1 MMMLVEEPGKEKKRK
16 KMKVKLMTEAW
27 EKDVR
32 FMKKFVVLGA
42 IMVFVIVVSAIF
54 FIGRLL
60 RTW

>member
-1 MMMLVEEPGKEKKRK
+1 MMMLVEEQRKEKKRK